1 MIRGNTEGIKDY
13 ILKELDSLYEI
24 NVEKNKLIEPEML
37 MLIAQIS
44 NKINREI
51 NIAIDRRG
59 NVTEISIGDSSS
71 VQLPIM
77 DIQER
82 RLSGVRVIHTHPSGS
97 SNLSN
102 IDISA
107 LIKLKL
113 DCIAAIG
120 ITEDKITGV
129 TLGFCNV
136 ENNELTHEVVGP
148 LSIEEAVNY
157 PMINKFDEIESL
169 LRKRDIVENDTE
181 YAVLVGI
188 DTQESLDELAELA
201 RACNVQVVG
210 TFMQKKN
217 RVDSCFL

>member
-129 TLGFCNV
+129 TLGFC
-136 ENNELTHEVVGP
+136 
-148 LSIEEAVNY
+148 
-157 PMINKFDEIESL
+157 
-169 LRKRDIVENDTE
+169 
-181 YAVLVGI
+181 
-188 DTQESLDELAELA
+188 
-201 RACNVQVVG
+201 
-210 TFMQKKN
+210 
-217 RVDSCFL
+217 

>member
-82 RLSGVRVIHTHPSGS
+82 RLSGV
-97 SNLSN
+97 
-102 IDISA
+102 
-107 LIKLKL
+107 
-113 DCIAAIG
+113 
-120 ITEDKITGV
+120 
-129 TLGFCNV
+129 
-136 ENNELTHEVVGP
+136 
-148 LSIEEAVNY
+148 
-157 PMINKFDEIESL
+157 
-169 LRKRDIVENDTE
+169 
-181 YAVLVGI
+181 
-188 DTQESLDELAELA
+188 
-201 RACNVQVVG
+201 
-210 TFMQKKN
+210 
-217 RVDSCFL
+217 

>member
-120 ITEDKITGV
+120 ITKDKITGV

-148 LSIEEAVNY
+148 LSIE
-157 PMINKFDEIESL
+157 
-169 LRKRDIVENDTE
+169 
-181 YAVLVGI
+181 
-188 DTQESLDELAELA
+188 
-201 RACNVQVVG
+201 
-210 TFMQKKN
+210 
-217 RVDSCFL
+217 

>member
-136 ENNELTHEVVGP
+136 ENNELTHE
-148 LSIEEAVNY
+148 EE
-157 PMINKFDEIESL
+157 DH
-169 LRKRDIVENDTE
+169 
-181 YAVLVGI
+181 LV
-188 DTQESLDELAELA
+188 
-201 RACNVQVVG
+201 
-210 TFMQKKN
+210 
-217 RVDSCFL
+217 